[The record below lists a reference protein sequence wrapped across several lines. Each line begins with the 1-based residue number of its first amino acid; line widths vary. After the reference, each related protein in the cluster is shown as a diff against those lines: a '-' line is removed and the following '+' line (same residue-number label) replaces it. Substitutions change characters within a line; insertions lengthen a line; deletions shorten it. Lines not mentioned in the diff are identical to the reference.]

1 MNKLNVCDEQ
11 LVNQNETIENA
22 MNVVATLTESYPNFS
37 DVSFYKDG
45 NGVMRFRLEF

>member
-11 LVNQNETIENA
+11 AINQNETVETA
-22 MNVVATLTESYPNFS
+22 MLVVTSLTESYPNFS

-45 NGVMRFRLEF
+45 SGIIRLRLEF